1 MYVLVTTPIESSLG
15 YKPTVRNA
23 HSFDLIWKKGYLE
36 QHQLFYPCVNTWY
49 HDTNIYLY
57 DMIKWMISADLEKK
71 WGQKGSTVQR
81 FICTEVASYK
91 IHTLVIQ
98 FYYMKNQN
106 SQL

>member
-57 DMIKWMISADLEKK
+57 DMIKWMISADLEKSEDK
-71 WGQKGSTVQR
+71 RVQLFRGSFVP
-81 FICTEVASYK
+81 K
-91 IHTLVIQ
+91 
-98 FYYMKNQN
+98 
-106 SQL
+106 